1 MFNLRYSQ
9 FVLMLC
15 AIVVALMAAP
25 ASSSA
30 QTPTWPQR
38 PVHFILPFGP
48 GAGIDI
54 TARLLA
60 DKLSAKWGQPVVIE
74 NRPGGDAFVAIQA
87 VLDAHDDHILLFAP
101 ASAFTAHPYLHDKVP
116 YNPSDLIPIA
126 RVTNTI
132 IGVAVP
138 ASMNFMTLKE
148 FTDKVRAEPGKLNY
162 ASVTGANDLLFAA
175 FLKTEKL
182 EMAKV
187 PYKDPVQAVNDL
199 AQARIQAYVAAYAIE
214 RPMATAGKVKV
225 LALTNPQRAASLP
238 DIPTAAEAGFK
249 SLTID
254 GLTGLFAS
262 PGMPLSL
269 RQRIAAD
276 IRGIVA
282 DPAIAARLTVTG
294 QVVNP
299 GTPEEF
305 AAAIADQRATVVEIG
320 TTLGI
325 KPAQ

>member
-1 MFNLRYSQ
+1 MKS
-9 FVLMLC
+9 VVAAC
-15 AIVVALMAAP
+15 AILPLVMAA
-25 ASSSA
+25 SA
-30 QTPTWPQR
+30 ATETPTWPQQ

-60 DKLSAKWGQPVVIE
+60 DQLPAKWGQPVVVE
-74 NRPGGDAFVAIQA
+74 NRPGGDAIVAIKA
-87 VLDAHDDHILLFAP
+87 VLEAHDEQVLLFAP
-101 ASAFTAHPYLHDKVP
+101 ASAFTAHPYLHDEVP
-116 YNPSDLIPIA
+116 YNPNDLVPIA

-132 IGVAVP
+132 IGLAVP
-138 ASMNFMTLKE
+138 ASLNINRIEE
-148 FTDKVRAEPGKLNY
+148 FVGKVRAAPGNLNY
-162 ASVTGANDLLFAA
+162 ASVTGANDLLFAS

-199 AQARIQAYVAAYAIE
+199 AEGRIHAYVAAYAIE
-214 RPMATAGKVKV
+214 RPQVLAGKIKV
-225 LALTNPQRAASLP
+225 LALTNPHRAPSLP
-238 DIPTAAEAGFK
+238 DIPTAQEAGFK

-262 PGMPLSL
+262 PGMPLAV
-269 RQRIAAD
+269 RERIAAD
-276 IRGIVA
+276 ISGIVS
-282 DPAIAARLTVTG
+282 DPTIASRLTITG

-305 AAAIADQRATVVEIG
+305 ATAIADQRAIVAEIG
-320 TTLGI
+320 KTLGI
-325 KPAQ
+325 KPAVHQ

>member
-1 MFNLRYSQ
+1 MS
-9 FVLMLC
+9 
-15 AIVVALMAAP
+15 
-25 ASSSA
+25 
-30 QTPTWPQR
+30 TWPQR

-54 TARLLA
+54 TARLLG

-74 NRPGGDAFVAIQA
+74 NRPGGDAIVAIKA

-101 ASAFTAHPYLHDKVP
+101 ASAFTAHPYLHDNVP
-116 YNPSDLIPIA
+116 YNPDELIPIA

-132 IGVAVP
+132 IGLAVP
-138 ASMNFMTLKE
+138 ASLNITTMKDFVA
-148 FTDKVRAEPGKLNY
+148 KVRSEPGKLNY
-162 ASVTGANDLLFAA
+162 ASVTGANDLLFES
-175 FLKTEKL
+175 FLKIENLRMT
-182 EMAKV
+182 KV

-199 AQARIQAYVAAYAIE
+199 AEGRIHAYVAAYAIE
-214 RPMATAGKVKV
+214 RPQVAAGKIKV
-225 LALTNPQRAASLP
+225 LALTNPRRAPSLP
-238 DIPTAAEAGFK
+238 EIPTAKEAGFE

-262 PGMPLSL
+262 PGMPLPL
-269 RQRIAAD
+269 RERIAAD

-282 DPAIAARLTVTG
+282 EPAISERLTLTG

-305 AAAIADQRATVVEIG
+305 ASAIADQRAAVMEIG
-320 TTLGI
+320 KILGI
-325 KPAQ
+325 KPANHQ